1 MGICMSLQEA
11 IKEQNLDEV
20 VSILAQ
26 YPNCVEDKTEEGVP
40 LCLYAAQTGNF
51 PIVKYIVEYTRA
63 SMNAVDDD
71 NRNILHYAAMAGNLE
86 MNRYLVEK
94 VGMSITAGDKELV
107 TPYQIAWEKG
117 HKELLAYYEKCV
129 GAAYEDMYHNPI
141 RTGMFPDPSVVRVG
155 EDYYMVNSSFFFFP
169 CIPISHSRDLINWD
183 IIGYAITNPEWAKL
197 DELEG
202 GRGYWAPDISYDNG
216 TFYIT
221 ATYRMNDTGT
231 VYRKQIVV
239 SSDKPEGPYSEPAVI
254 EEDGI
259 DPSLFHEDGRHYMLL
274 NRGARIFE
282 LSSDCKKKI
291 SDAVLIYYGDHKRAP
306 EGPHLLKKDGYYYL
320 FLAEGGTG
328 PEHRITV
335 ARSKELMGNYEPC
348 PYNPIMR
355 QMDEKAAL
363 QRCGHGKPV
372 CTQNGEWY
380 MVYLCGRR
388 LVDQYSILGRET
400 ALDPITW
407 TKDGWPIVNNLDG
420 PSVLQIKPNLP
431 NMTKASG
438 IVRSSNIA
446 EGSNLTGASG
456 VARSSNVAE
465 DSNLTGAS
473 GMARTSNVAEDSNLT
488 GASDMTDVSYKADEQ
503 GGQDKAAQTTLT
515 EQVKAFV
522 NGLPKDFVTP
532 RPPEKGGIV
541 IKDGRLV
548 LKGSRYPL
556 SSVDSRNI
564 LVRRQSAFCFRAEAE
579 FIVPT
584 LGEGQEAGITCYYDE
599 NTWVNFF
606 FSKEGDSYFIQ
617 VKEHIGKVD
626 LYHDKRFITD
636 PEGEAYILG
645 VETKYLQRRF
655 YYGKVGSEI
664 KNLEELSCVYYL
676 CDEGVDIAKR
686 FTGAMVGM
694 YGYAKEEPLFI
705 EYEDFRYREL

>member
-1 MGICMSLQEA
+1 MNLQEA
-11 IKEQNLDEV
+11 IKAQHLEEV
-20 VSILAQ
+20 MRILEIN
-26 YPNCVEDKTEEGVP
+26 PNCIDDKTDDGIP
-40 LCLYAAQTGNF
+40 LCLYAAQNGNF

-63 SMNAVDDD
+63 SMNTVDDE
-71 NRNILHYAAMAGNLE
+71 NRNILHYAAMSGNLE

-94 VGMSITAGDKELV
+94 VGMDITSGDKNLV

-117 HKELLAYYEKCV
+117 YKDLLDYYEKCV

-141 RTGMFPDPSVVRVG
+141 RTGMFPDPSIVRVG
-155 EDYYMVNSSFFFFP
+155 EDYYMVNSSFIFFP
-169 CIPISHSRDLINWD
+169 CIPVSHSKDLINWD
-183 IIGYAITNPEWAKL
+183 IIGYAITNPDWAKL

-221 ATYRMNDTGT
+221 ATYRLNDTGT

-239 SSDKPEGPYSEPAVI
+239 SSDKPEGPYSEPAII

-259 DPSLFHEDGRHYMLL
+259 DPSIFHEDGRHYMLL

-282 LSSDCKKKI
+282 LSSDCKEKI
-291 SDAVLIYYGDHKRAP
+291 TEASLLYYGDHKRAP

-328 PEHRITV
+328 PGHRITV
-335 ARSKELMGNYEPC
+335 ARSRELMGNYEPC

-355 QMDEKAAL
+355 QMDEKAAI

-388 LVDQYSILGRET
+388 LDDKYSILGRET

-407 TKDGWPIVNNLDG
+407 TQDGWPIVNNLKG
-420 PSVLQIKPNLP
+420 PSVLQIMPNL
-431 NMTKASG
+431 T
-438 IVRSSNIA
+438 
-446 EGSNLTGASG
+446 
-456 VARSSNVAE
+456 
-465 DSNLTGAS
+465 
-473 GMARTSNVAEDSNLT
+473 RTSETTNMSEEGLT
-488 GASDMTDVSYKADEQ
+488 
-503 GGQDKAAQTTLT
+503 DK
-515 EQVKAFV
+515 VKIFK
-522 NGLPKDFVTP
+522 NGMPKDFLTP
-532 RPPEKGGIV
+532 RPPEKDGISFKNGNL
-541 IKDGRLV
+541 I

-564 LVRRQSAFCFRAEAE
+564 LVRRQSAFCFRAEADFTVTE
-579 FIVPT
+579 
-584 LGEGQEAGITCYYDE
+584 LSEGQEAGITCYYDE
-599 NTWVNFF
+599 NTWVCFF
-606 FSKEGDSYFIQ
+606 ISKEKDSYFLQ

-626 LYHDKRFITD
+626 IPHDKEMID
-636 PEGEAYILG
+636 NPVGGKYILG
-645 VETKYLQRRF
+645 VSTKYLHRRF
-655 YYGKVGSEI
+655 YYGK
-664 KNLEELSCVYYL
+664 LEGETKTITEVPCVYYL
-676 CDEGVDIAKR
+676 CDEGVSMGKR

-694 YGYAKEEPLFI
+694 YGYAGDEPLFI
-705 EYEDFRYREL
+705 EYEDFRYQEL